1 MNRTLSVERIFSLGD
16 YQNLKVNNTLTD
28 IPEEVVSNPD
38 DERLLRDLQLLDV
51 ELTWLRYA
59 QIKLSYPKITTDEAV
74 NTALETIEEQR
85 RLTFEKLSE
94 LLKTKGE

>member
-16 YQNLKVNNTLTD
+16 YQNLRVNNTLTD